1 MTDQRAKALRR
12 VDRFS
17 RLMDSAIGIPGTRF
31 SVGLDGLLGLV
42 PVIGD
47 MTGLLLSGYI
57 LVEAQRAGASRKARA
72 HILKNILLDAV
83 IGSVPVLGD
92 GFDFF
97 YKANLRNARIL
108 RDELSEI
115 SGSSNSAVTPG
126 RDQSQTAPR

>member
-1 MTDQRAKALRR
+1 MTNKRTQALRR

-17 RLMDSAIGIPGTRF
+17 QLMDSAIRIPGTRF
-31 SVGLDGLLGLV
+31 SVGLDGILGLV
-42 PVIGD
+42 PVVGD

-83 IGSVPVLGD
+83 VGSVPVLGD
-92 GFDFF
+92 AFDFV

-108 RDELSEI
+108 REELGNQPE
-115 SGSSNSAVTPG
+115 GTVNSQADP
-126 RDQSQTAPR
+126 